1 MNFEIDDPSAGI
13 QVSEGVRKIRKLN
26 KKIGD
31 NLKQLYCYRCQ
42 ICGQS
47 IGEEYDAHVCEA
59 HHIDYFTKGLNNSA
73 TNQMIVCPN
82 HHRIIHADNP
92 SFDRSVLQ
100 FTFSNGYIE
109 PIRLNYHL

>member
-31 NLKQLYCYRCQ
+31 NLKQLYRYRCQ

-47 IGEEYDAHVCEA
+47 IGEEYGAHVCEA
-59 HHIDYFTKGLNNSA
+59 HHIDYFTKSLNNSA
-73 TNQMIVCPN
+73 TNQMIVCPK
-82 HHRIIHADNP
+82 HCTYRHTYRMPRRKRTPQD
-92 SFDRSVLQ
+92 SVRKK
-100 FTFSNGYIE
+100 S
-109 PIRLNYHL
+109 